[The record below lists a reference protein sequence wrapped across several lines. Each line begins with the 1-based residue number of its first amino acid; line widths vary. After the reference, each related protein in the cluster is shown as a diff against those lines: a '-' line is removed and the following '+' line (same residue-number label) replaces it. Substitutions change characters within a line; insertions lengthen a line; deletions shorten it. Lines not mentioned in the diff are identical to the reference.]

1 MKYGQQRLA
10 AGRKNFIFFL
20 CPLDGE
26 QFKEAS
32 CCSIAVSEEEHTVL
46 RDGRPVELT
55 PKEFDLLLFFVKH
68 PRQVFTRSALLDQI
82 WGFDYL
88 GDTRTVDI
96 HIQRLRRKADLGEQL
111 VTVFGVGYKYVP

>member
-1 MKYGQQRLA
+1 M
-10 AGRKNFIFFL
+10 
-20 CPLDGE
+20 
-26 QFKEAS
+26 
-32 CCSIAVSEEEHTVL
+32 SEEEHTVL